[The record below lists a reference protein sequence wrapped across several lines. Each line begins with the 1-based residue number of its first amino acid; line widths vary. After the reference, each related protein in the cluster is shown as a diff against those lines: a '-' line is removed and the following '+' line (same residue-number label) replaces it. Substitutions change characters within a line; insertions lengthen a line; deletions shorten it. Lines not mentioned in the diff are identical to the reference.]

1 MPRECRVCK
10 PGFYKELPAYEYS
23 YEKCILCTLCF
34 GFIVAQDCDPRHGR
48 ICGDTCIEDFYL
60 KHVRCQKCC
69 KCMEGD
75 MKEDGCKNSTTRK
88 FCGSDSNGECKEK
101 VKSLPL
107 RSTQPNSTTQQSST
121 ATAQITERN
130 SKTSSS
136 TIRPVVTMNADSFH
150 TANLKTR
157 EMSSQGTLST
167 SYSTIY
173 SQGELRS
180 TKATTHVAT
189 KMRTE
194 LVPRYTGPS
203 IHTVVVKV
211 SSRSLTTLSAILP
224 YSTNLPQS
232 STPSPRISNR
242 LSSTD
247 IIWIVGGVVLVFAIL
262 LGIVVKAKESGV
274 KCCIGGVNTG
284 SRCKGGDGD
293 GTNNTGGAEHTPFL
307 QNQNQNQN
315 HVSVS
320 YNVKDE
326 SVSFIHSLPR
336 GSIGSRTATEQPL
349 LSKLKEDYN
358 FVGHLESK
366 LEGTSINNIKD
377 LLHAFELPYADRC
390 KILKCA
396 TQCLAFFENLSK
408 NKPHLSLSNLKDTIE
423 NNSSNLKPNTEIF
436 MKIERDIANGIVP
449 FTLDTTLGELSNE
462 PKNWLYILEE
472 VACKLVPDDGTQLT
486 RWENIASAYSY
497 SSTEIASFQQNNNE
511 ETPTRKLLLL
521 LCTKYPSLPVRLF
534 VEKLRQIGRED
545 VAIMVERWSEGTMD
559 SEL

>member
-1 MPRECRVCK
+1 M
-10 PGFYKELPAYEYS
+10 
-23 YEKCILCTLCF
+23 
-34 GFIVAQDCDPRHGR
+34 
-48 ICGDTCIEDFYL
+48 
-60 KHVRCQKCC
+60 
-69 KCMEGD
+69 
-75 MKEDGCKNSTTRK
+75 
-88 FCGSDSNGECKEK
+88 
-101 VKSLPL
+101 
-107 RSTQPNSTTQQSST
+107 
-121 ATAQITERN
+121 
-130 SKTSSS
+130 
-136 TIRPVVTMNADSFH
+136 
-150 TANLKTR
+150 
-157 EMSSQGTLST
+157 
-167 SYSTIY
+167 
-173 SQGELRS
+173 
-180 TKATTHVAT
+180 
-189 KMRTE
+189 
-194 LVPRYTGPS
+194 
-203 IHTVVVKV
+203 
-211 SSRSLTTLSAILP
+211 
-224 YSTNLPQS
+224 
-232 STPSPRISNR
+232 
-242 LSSTD
+242 
-247 IIWIVGGVVLVFAIL
+247 
-262 LGIVVKAKESGV
+262 
-274 KCCIGGVNTG
+274 
-284 SRCKGGDGD
+284 
-293 GTNNTGGAEHTPFL
+293 PFL
-307 QNQNQNQN
+307 QNQI

-320 YNVKDE
+320 YNVENE
-326 SVSFIHSLPR
+326 SVSFNHSLPR

-449 FTLDTTLGELSNE
+449 FKLDTTLGELSNE